1 MKQTTAIAQTHPDEL
16 LGISEEEL
24 SSMYPHT
31 YLPVV
36 DVEGR
41 PVYWE
46 KTGQIDVEAL
56 VASTTLSKVLLW
68 HIHTIEAVC
77 VPMMAASSRALGR
90 SVN

>member
-1 MKQTTAIAQTHPDEL
+1 MRHPGVIAQTHPDEL
-16 LGISEEEL
+16 LDISEEEL

-31 YLPVV
+31 YLPVT

-46 KTGQIDVEAL
+46 KTGQIDVDAL
-56 VASTTLSKVLLW
+56 MASTTLDKVLMW

-77 VPMMAASSRALGR
+77 VPMMAASQAATGR